1 MLRGEVWPTLV
12 SENESQFKKIESQ
25 YPHFLKKISPFQ
37 SEIATD
43 ISRTF
48 PAHPKFV
55 NNEKG
60 QMELFRVLKAYSNY
74 DSQIG
79 YCQVNYSIALRHQKS
94 REKLILIGKK
104 GNKFHCGNVVG
115 SNAGRDCICRICLL
129 NVQVGVSSLYFVFII
144 LKH

>member
-104 GNKFHCGNVVG
+104 GTNFIVATLLVQMPEETAFAVFVCLMYRLG
-115 SNAGRDCICRICLL
+115 SPPYILCL
-129 NVQVGVSSLYFVFII
+129 
-144 LKH
+144 